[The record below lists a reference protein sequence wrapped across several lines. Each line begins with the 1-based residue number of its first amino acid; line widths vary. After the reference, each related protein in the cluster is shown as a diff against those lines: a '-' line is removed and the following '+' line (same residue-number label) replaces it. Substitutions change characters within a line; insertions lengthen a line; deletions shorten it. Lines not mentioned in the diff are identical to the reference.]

1 MPTQARQ
8 RRTAPQAPP
17 AQDAAAGDKTP
28 GDKPAVGRAAGT
40 RATGTRAAGGRA
52 TGTRATGTRPARRA
66 AGKGRAGTRTSGDS
80 EGQLRA
86 FYRDMLLIRR
96 FEERA
101 ARAYTEALV
110 GGYCH
115 LNLGEEGAVVGLM
128 AALKPTDYLFTNYR
142 EHGYALMRGIDPNR
156 VMAELYGRVD
166 GVSKGWG
173 GSMHMFDVTHR
184 LLGGYGIVGGQ
195 LPLATGAALAIDYR
209 GGDEVVM
216 CTLGDGT
223 TAIGAF
229 HESLNLAALWNL
241 PIVFVIINNGLGMG
255 TTVAKSS
262 AEPDLYKRGAAYRME
277 SARVDGFDPVA
288 TRDAAARAV
297 QAAREGR
304 PYLLEV
310 VTERLR
316 GHSVVDP
323 ARYRSAE
330 EVERL
335 KHEDPLQTFGAKLT
349 ADAVLDPDAIAA
361 IEEEVAGIVATAADF
376 AANSPHPEVSTL
388 FDYTYATP
396 VANDSRRLPGQPLF
410 EPLPLPA
417 TAATAT
423 AATAAT
429 QANATMT
436 PPAAGASA

>member
-1 MPTQARQ
+1 MATQARQ
-8 RRTAPQAPP
+8 RRTP
-17 AQDAAAGDKTP
+17 AAAAKASGNK
-28 GDKPAVGRAAGT
+28 AA
-40 RATGTRAAGGRA
+40 RKAS
-52 TGTRATGTRPARRA
+52 PV
-66 AGKGRAGTRTSGDS
+66 SDD
-80 EGQLRA
+80 QLRQ
-86 FYRDMLLIRR
+86 FYHDMLLVRR

-115 LNLGEEGAVVGLM
+115 LNLGEEAAVVGLM

-142 EHGYALMRGIDPNR
+142 EHGYAIMRGIEPKR

-195 LPLATGAALAIDYR
+195 LPLATGAALALDYK
-209 GGDEVVM
+209 DADDVVM

-223 TAIGAF
+223 AAIGAF
-229 HESLNLAALWNL
+229 HESLNIAALWHL

-255 TTVAKSS
+255 TTVEHSA
-262 AEPDLYKRGAAYRME
+262 AEPELYKRGAAYRME
-277 SARVDGFDPVA
+277 SARVDGYDP
-288 TRDAAARAV
+288 AAVYEAANKAIESAR
-297 QAAREGR
+297 GGK

-323 ARYRSAE
+323 AKYRSAE

-335 KHEDPLQTFGAKLT
+335 KSHDILRVFGEKLT
-349 ADAVLDPDAIAA
+349 ANGILTEDDLKD
-361 IEEEVAGIVATAADF
+361 IEHDVATIVTEAADF
-376 AANSPHPEVSTL
+376 AAASPHPDVATL
-388 FDYTYATP
+388 FDYTYASP
-396 VANDSRRLPGQPLF
+396 VPNDSRRLPGQPLF
-410 EPLPLPA
+410 EPLPLPSL
-417 TAATAT
+417 TV
-423 AATAAT
+423 
-429 QANATMT
+429 
-436 PPAAGASA
+436 PAGASA

>member
-1 MPTQARQ
+1 VSLLSGATHEVGKGQEMASQARQ
-8 RRTAPQAPP
+8 RRTPPP
-17 AQDAAAGDKTP
+17 AEPAG
-28 GDKPAVGRAAGT
+28 AERERT
-40 RATGTRAAGGRA
+40 R
-52 TGTRATGTRPARRA
+52 
-66 AGKGRAGTRTSGDS
+66 
-80 EGQLRA
+80 GQLRQ
-86 FYRDMLLIRR
+86 FYRDMVLVRR

-115 LNLGEEGAVVGLM
+115 LNLGEEAAVVGLM
-128 AALKPTDYLFTNYR
+128 AALRPTDYLFTNYR

-229 HESLNLAALWNL
+229 HESLNIAALWHL
-241 PIVFVIINNGLGMG
+241 PVVFVIINNGLGMG
-255 TTVAKSS
+255 TTVSHSS
-262 AEPDLYKRGAAYRME
+262 AEPDLWKRGAAYRME
-277 SARVDGFDPVA
+277 SARVDGFDPAAVHEA
-288 TRDAAARAV
+288 AAKAVAAAR
-297 QAAREGR
+297 GGY

-310 VTERLR
+310 MTERLR

-323 ARYRSAE
+323 AKYRSAE
-330 EVERL
+330 ETERL
-335 KHEDPLQTFGAKLT
+335 KHEDPLPIFGAKLT
-349 ADAVLDPDAIAA
+349 ADEILDADAIAG
-361 IEEEVAGIVATAADF
+361 IEQEVAGIVRAAADF
-376 AANSPHPEVSTL
+376 ADASPQPEVSTL

-396 VANDSRRLPGQPLF
+396 VPNDSRRLPGQPLF
-410 EPLPLPA
+410 APLPVSAP
-417 TAATAT
+417 TA
-423 AATAAT
+423 
-429 QANATMT
+429 
-436 PPAAGASA
+436 GVSA

>member
-1 MPTQARQ
+1 MATQARQ
-8 RRTAPQAPP
+8 RRTAVPQA
-17 AQDAAAGDKTP
+17 AP
-28 GDKPAVGRAAGT
+28 GERH
-40 RATGTRAAGGRA
+40 
-52 TGTRATGTRPARRA
+52 
-66 AGKGRAGTRTSGDS
+66 
-80 EGQLRA
+80 EQLRQ
-86 FYRDMLLIRR
+86 FYRDMVLVRR

-101 ARAYTEALV
+101 ARAYTEALI

-115 LNLGEEGAVVGLM
+115 LNLGEEAAVVGLM
-128 AALKPTDYLFTNYR
+128 SALRPTDYLFTNYR
-142 EHGYALMRGIDPNR
+142 EHGYAIMRGIDPKR

-229 HESLNLAALWNL
+229 HESLNIAALWNL
-241 PIVFVIINNGLGMG
+241 PVVFVIINNGLGMG

-262 AEPDLYKRGAAYRME
+262 AEPDLYKRGAAYRMQ
-277 SARVDGFDPVA
+277 SARVDGFDPMAVREA
-288 TRDAAARAV
+288 AVTAVEAARG
-297 QAAREGR
+297 GR

-323 ARYRSAE
+323 AKYRSAA

-335 KHEDPLQTFGAKLT
+335 KDEDPVHLLAAKLT
-349 ADAVLDPDAIAA
+349 ADGALDPGAIAA
-361 IEEEVAGIVATAADF
+361 IEEEVAAIVTAAADF
-376 AANSPHPEVSTL
+376 AASSPSPDVSTL

-396 VANDSRRLPGQPLF
+396 VPNDSRRLPGQPLF
-410 EPLPLPA
+410 EPLPAPAPTLLPA
-417 TAATAT
+417 
-423 AATAAT
+423 
-429 QANATMT
+429 
-436 PPAAGASA
+436 PEPALGASA

>member
-1 MPTQARQ
+1 MATQARQ
-8 RRTAPQAPP
+8 RRSAPQAPP
-17 AQDAAAGDKTP
+17 AESKTSATTATVES
-28 GDKPAVGRAAGT
+28 KAVQNA
-40 RATGTRAAGGRA
+40 
-52 TGTRATGTRPARRA
+52 
-66 AGKGRAGTRTSGDS
+66 SGDQD
-80 EGQLRA
+80 GQFRE
-86 FYRDMLLIRR
+86 FYRDMLLVRR

-115 LNLGEEGAVVGLM
+115 LNLGEEAAVIGLM

-195 LPLATGAALAIDYR
+195 LPLATGAALAVDYKKT
-209 GGDEVVM
+209 GDVVM

-229 HESLNLAALWNL
+229 HESLNIAALWNL

-288 TRDAAARAV
+288 TRDAAATAV
-297 QAAREGR
+297 AAARGGK

-323 ARYRSAE
+323 AKYRSAA

-335 KHEDPLQTFGAKLT
+335 KREDPIQLFAAKLT
-349 ADAVLDPDAIAA
+349 ANGLLDPDKIAA
-361 IEEEVAGIVATAADF
+361 IEEEVAGIVTAAADF
-376 AANSPHPEVSTL
+376 AASSPHPEVATL

-396 VANDSRRLPGQPLF
+396 VPNDSRRLPGEPLF
-410 EPLPLPA
+410 EPLPLPQS
-417 TAATAT
+417 AAVAGV
-423 AATAAT
+423 
-429 QANATMT
+429 NA
-436 PPAAGASA
+436 

>member
-1 MPTQARQ
+1 MASQARQ
-8 RRTAPQAPP
+8 RRTAPQAMAVPQAAAEP
-17 AQDAAAGDKTP
+17 QAAAGP
-28 GDKPAVGRAAGT
+28 QAAPDD
-40 RATGTRAAGGRA
+40 R
-52 TGTRATGTRPARRA
+52 
-66 AGKGRAGTRTSGDS
+66 S
-80 EGQLRA
+80 GQLRA
-86 FYRDMLLIRR
+86 YYRDMVLIRR

-115 LNLGEEGAVVGLM
+115 LNLGEEAAVVGLM
-128 AALKPTDYLFTNYR
+128 SALRPTDYLFTNYR
-142 EHGYALMRGIDPNR
+142 EHGYAIMRGIDPKR

-166 GVSKGWG
+166 GVSRGWG
-173 GSMHMFDVTHR
+173 GSMHMFDITHR

-241 PIVFVIINNGLGMG
+241 PVVFVIINNGLGMG
-255 TTVAKSS
+255 TTVARSS
-262 AEPDLYKRGAAYRME
+262 AEPDLYKRGAAYRMQ

-288 TRDAAARAV
+288 VHEAAAVAVAAARD
-297 QAAREGR
+297 GH

-323 ARYRSAE
+323 AKYRSPE

-335 KHEDPLQTFGAKLT
+335 KQEDPVHLLAAKLT
-349 ADAVLDPDAIAA
+349 ADGILGPDSIAA
-361 IEEEVAGIVATAADF
+361 VEAEVAGLVTEAADF
-376 AANSPHPEVSTL
+376 AAASPHPEVATL

-396 VANDSRRLPGQPLF
+396 VPNDSRRRPGDPLF
-410 EPLPLPA
+410 APLPLPVNA
-417 TAATAT
+417 TAAVT
-423 AATAAT
+423 AA
-429 QANATMT
+429 
-436 PPAAGASA
+436 AAGASA

>member
-1 MPTQARQ
+1 MIRNSVIKLSGAAHEAGEGHEMASQARP
-8 RRTAPQAPP
+8 RRS
-17 AQDAAAGDKTP
+17 AAKTP
-28 GDKPAVGRAAGT
+28 PEQGGAVEGAQVAVP
-40 RATGTRAAGGRA
+40 AGGD
-52 TGTRATGTRPARRA
+52 TN
-66 AGKGRAGTRTSGDS
+66 
-80 EGQLRA
+80 EQLRA
-86 FYRDMLLIRR
+86 FYRDMVLVRR

-115 LNLGEEGAVVGLM
+115 LNLGEEAAVVGLM
-128 AALKPTDYLFTNYR
+128 AALRPTDYLFTNYR

-209 GGDEVVM
+209 DGDDVVM
-216 CTLGDGT
+216 CTMGDGT
-223 TAIGAF
+223 SAIGAF
-229 HESLNLAALWNL
+229 HESLNIAALWNL
-241 PIVFVIINNGLGMG
+241 PVVFVVVNNGLGMG
-255 TTVAKSS
+255 TTVMRSS
-262 AEPDLYKRGAAYRME
+262 AEPELYKRGAAYRMA

-288 TRDAAARAV
+288 VREAADEAV
-297 QAAREGR
+297 ASAREGR

-310 VTERLR
+310 MTERLR

-323 ARYRSAE
+323 AKYRSAA

-335 KHEDPLQTFGAKLT
+335 AHEDPVQLFAAKLT
-349 ADAVLDPDAIAA
+349 ADGALTAEAIAE
-361 IEEEVAGIVATAADF
+361 IENEVAGIVTAAADF
-376 AANSPHPEVSTL
+376 AASSPHPDVTTL

-396 VANDSRRLPGQPLF
+396 VPNDSRRLPGQPLF
-410 EPLPLPA
+410 EPMPLPGFPA
-417 TAATAT
+417 GSAG
-423 AATAAT
+423 
-429 QANATMT
+429 ANA
-436 PPAAGASA
+436 